1 MPSPAARPA
10 RVFDGAFIFLAAVAI
25 AAGIA
30 AVVIRGP
37 SAIPDALR
45 IVLSDAMFITPLIV
59 LGLVVGALFTAL
71 VPRETVSRYLGQQA
85 GLNGILIA
93 SFVGT
98 VMPAGPFAAFPIVL
112 ALGRSGAGI
121 GALIAFL
128 TAWGAVGLHRV
139 FVWELPFMGGEF
151 AALRFFTSLPM
162 PILAGLMADRLSSAF
177 PLFRIDWEHAR

>member
-1 MPSPAARPA
+1 MAASKPP
-10 RVFDGAFIFLAAVAI
+10 RVIDGAFIFLTAVAV

-30 AVVIRGP
+30 AFVIRGP
-37 SAIPDALR
+37 SALPEALE
-45 IVLSDAMFITPLIV
+45 IVLSDAFFIAPLIV
-59 LGLVVGALFTAL
+59 MGVVVGALFTML
-71 VPRETVSRYLGQQA
+71 VPRETVSLYLGQQS
-85 GLNGILIA
+85 GLKGILIA

-151 AALRFFTSLPM
+151 AALRFLTSLPM
-162 PILAGLMADRLSSAF
+162 PIIAGLMADRLSAAF
-177 PLFRIDWEHAR
+177 PVFRIDWETAR

>member
-1 MPSPAARPA
+1 MSAAKPA
-10 RVFDGAFIFLAAVAI
+10 RVFDGAFFFLSGIAVAAGT
-25 AAGIA
+25 AAL
-30 AVVIRGP
+30 VIRGP
-37 SAIPDALR
+37 SAISEALAIVASDAL
-45 IVLSDAMFITPLIV
+45 FIAPLIA
-59 LGLVVGALFTAL
+59 LGVVVGSLFTAL
-71 VPRETVSRYLGQQA
+71 VPRETVSRYLGHQA

-151 AALRFFTSLPM
+151 AALRFVTSLPM
-162 PILAGLMADRLSSAF
+162 PILAGLLAERLSAVF
-177 PLFRIDWEHAR
+177 PVFRIDWESAR